1 MAEYIHVYR
10 FTEILMKPKNAN
22 CGFKKT
28 AGEKK
33 LNCSKDADLVSSFL
47 DVCVMFFHV
56 VY

>member
-10 FTEILMKPKNAN
+10 FTEVLMKPKNAN

-33 LNCSKDADLVSSFL
+33 LNCSKDADIVSSFL